1 MLRFQWPLVLL
12 ICLLAALLT
21 LGVKLPYFSNG
32 GPLSPPGIA
41 EGEQEIAWLHT
52 AVNWTTWERFVS
64 GVARARMLVPGL
76 RVDDSRAFRDKTHE
90 FPEIVLTV
98 DGKPGV

>member
-41 EGEQEIAWLHT
+41 EGEQEIAWLQI
-52 AVNWTTWERFVS
+52 
-64 GVARARMLVPGL
+64 GRAHV
-76 RVDDSRAFRDKTHE
+76 
-90 FPEIVLTV
+90 
-98 DGKPGV
+98 